1 MSGAYSFS
9 VIVAGFRP
17 VSTKLKRPYTCRRND
32 AMLARFRCLILHISL
47 AVVLLS
53 SCTYGS
59 HSPAGAAGNPPE
71 PAADTARTN
80 PSRQAP
86 APTFSQQYPQFDRAS
101 AFDYL
106 KAQCDFGA
114 RIPGSQAHADCLA
127 WLIQRLRDTTDAVI
141 VQPFKA
147 ATPFGGPYKFTN
159 IIAYYDGDAEQA
171 PIMFGAHWDCRP
183 QADEDPD
190 PVWRNRPV
198 MGANDGASGVAV
210 LLEMVRVAAVRTDRR
225 PFIVAFFDA
234 EDSGKQGAT
243 HFELDGWA
251 LGSAYMAK
259 NMPTDF
265 PTPEALIVLDLVG
278 QDEVHNKRLGT
289 PNGSND
295 RLDFPIEEHS
305 MQSAPGLVNEIW
317 TIAESAGH
325 TAFVRTR
332 CGQIT
337 DDHVPFIRQGIP
349 AIDIIDLP
357 HPEWHTAEDTPD
369 CCSADS
375 LYQVGDTLLRYLYGV
390 RQ

>member
-1 MSGAYSFS
+1 M
-9 VIVAGFRP
+9 V
-17 VSTKLKRPYTCRRND
+17 
-32 AMLARFRCLILHISL
+32 ARFRCLLLHMSL
-47 AVVLLS
+47 ALVLLS

-59 HSPAGAAGNPPE
+59 HAPAGAAGNPPE
-71 PAADTARTN
+71 PTADTGPT
-80 PSRQAP
+80 P
-86 APTFSQQYPQFDRAS
+86 ADPPAATAAVPQSYPQFDRAS

-106 KAQCDFGA
+106 QAQCDFGA
-114 RIPGSQAHADCLA
+114 RVPGSQAHEDCLA
-127 WLIQRLRDTTDAVI
+127 WLIQRLRQTTDTVI
-141 VQPFKA
+141 VQSFKA
-147 ATPFGGPYKFTN
+147 ATPFGGPYDFTN
-159 IIAYYDGDAEQA
+159 VIAYYDGDADQA

-210 LLEMVRVAAVRTDRR
+210 LLEMVRVAALRTDRR

-234 EDSGKQGAT
+234 EDSGKQAAT
-243 HFELDGWA
+243 DFELDGWA
-251 LGSAYMAK
+251 IGSSYMAT
-259 NMPTDF
+259 NMPAELE
-265 PTPEALIVLDLVG
+265 TPEAMILLDLVG

-295 RLDFPIEEHS
+295 RLDFQIEGYS
-305 MQSAPGLVNEIW
+305 IQSAPGLVNEIW

-325 TAFVRTR
+325 SAFIRTR
-332 CGQIT
+332 CSQIT

-390 RQ
+390 R